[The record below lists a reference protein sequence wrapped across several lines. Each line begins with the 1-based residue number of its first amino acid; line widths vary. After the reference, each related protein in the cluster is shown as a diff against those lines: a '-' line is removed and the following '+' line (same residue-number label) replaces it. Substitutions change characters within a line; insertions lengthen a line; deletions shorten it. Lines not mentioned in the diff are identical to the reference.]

1 VCSTTD
7 REGNACVRM
16 GLYLSSCS
24 YYKLTCF
31 LIRNC
36 AQDNSMLLQPPSH
49 KNTAMAGEHLP
60 VSNPVLD
67 DSPSR
72 WVMFPIVH
80 DDLWKMYKQHV
91 ASFWTT
97 EEIDLT
103 DDLRQ
108 WERLS
113 SNEKHF
119 ITHVLAFFAASDGLV
134 TENLVSRF
142 YSEVQLPEARAFYS
156 FQIAMEAIHGETYAL
171 LIQTYVRDPEERGKL
186 FSAVKTYPAVG
197 AKAGWAERWMRSD
210 VDFTK
215 RLVAFAAVEG
225 IFFSGSFCSIFWLR
239 KRGLLKGLAF
249 ANDLISRDEGLHTDF
264 ACALYWKLPKC
275 KRLTSEQA
283 EDIIRSAVEVEEAF
297 ICEALPCDLIGMSS
311 NKMKQYIRFVADRL
325 LIQLGHSKIFEDVN
339 PFDWMEM
346 ISMQGKTNFFEAR
359 VSEYQRAMIMSDRLQ
374 DGKISGSSFSLTE
387 DF

>member
-1 VCSTTD
+1 
-7 REGNACVRM
+7 
-16 GLYLSSCS
+16 
-24 YYKLTCF
+24 
-31 LIRNC
+31 
-36 AQDNSMLLQPPSH
+36 MLLQPPSH
-49 KNTAMAGEHLP
+49 KNTTMVGED
-60 VSNPVLD
+60 VAVTNPVLD
-67 DSPSR
+67 DAPSR

-80 DDLWKMYKQHV
+80 GDLWKMYKQHV

-108 WERLS
+108 WEKIS
-113 SNEKHF
+113 PNDKYF

-171 LIQTYVRDPEERGKL
+171 LIQTYVRDPEERDKL

-210 VDFTK
+210 VDFAK

-225 IFFSGSFCSIFWLR
+225 ILFSGSFCSIFWLR

-249 ANDLISRDEGLHTDF
+249 ANDLISRDEGLHTEF

-275 KRLTSEQA
+275 KRLTSEQV

-359 VSEYQRAMIMSDRLQ
+359 VSEYQRAMIMSERLQ
-374 DGKISGSSFSLTE
+374 DGQIAGSSFSMTE